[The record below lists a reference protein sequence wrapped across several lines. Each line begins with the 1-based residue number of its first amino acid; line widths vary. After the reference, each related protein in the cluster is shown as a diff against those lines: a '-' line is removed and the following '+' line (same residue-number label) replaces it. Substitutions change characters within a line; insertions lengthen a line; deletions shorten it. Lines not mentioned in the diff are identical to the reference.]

1 MSKLFSV
8 KTELYNFL
16 LGSFPTILSTSI
28 TNISVRFPNYFL
40 HLLVLLLKIQYYVL
54 TQSTEEHSFEPD
66 SNPTEIHRSTHRL
79 LLNICW
85 GALLYWS
92 QATKSHR
99 TTGKGDVNELG
110 FKSESYLW
118 ILTQLNV
125 TTHVA
130 SFITTGPETLLWIR
144 LKKCILGEFNETTTY
159 SYPSFVLHWFI
170 YFARIYKF
178 FSHISVQHYCHW
190 YYALRWHAERAEK
203 YGKIQ
208 SVYSA

>member
-1 MSKLFSV
+1 M
-8 KTELYNFL
+8 
-16 LGSFPTILSTSI
+16 
-28 TNISVRFPNYFL
+28 
-40 HLLVLLLKIQYYVL
+40 L

-66 SNPTEIHRSTHRL
+66 SNPTGIHRSTHRL

-92 QATKSHR
+92 QTTKSHR
-99 TTGKGDVNELG
+99 TTGKGDVNELR
-110 FKSESYLW
+110 FKFESYLW

-125 TTHVA
+125 TAHVA

-170 YFARIYKF
+170 YFAWIYKF
-178 FSHISVQHYCHW
+178 FSRISVQHYCHW
-190 YYALRWHAERAEK
+190 YYALQWHAERAEK
-203 YGKIQ
+203 FGKKQ